1 MFDSKLN
8 AILADSGIHLTIDK
22 LDRKEQRKMV
32 AAFVAMAQQQ
42 QEAEPEP
49 PEAAAPELPVIP
61 DGVLDQILANALALQ
76 ALNAMLREADIDET
90 IGQLDR
96 EAQRKAVAAFILM
109 AWQQQEAKAA
119 GGAGPEFPEVSDDL
133 VLFIFAEARLQDQL
147 RDIMRQ
153 LNLSGEPGNL
163 PFETKRAVV
172 AALMEQSEGQARGAR
187 QAKAPADAGKKG
199 SSWWPFWRK
208 H

>member
-1 MFDSKLN
+1 
-8 AILADSGIHLTIDK
+8 
-22 LDRKEQRKMV
+22 MV

-42 QEAEPEP
+42 QEAKPVP
-49 PEAAAPELPVIP
+49 TEAAAPELPVIP

-76 ALNAMLREADIDET
+76 ALNVMLREADIDET

-172 AALMEQSEGQARGAR
+172 AALMEQSGGQPRGAR

>member
-1 MFDSKLN
+1 
-8 AILADSGIHLTIDK
+8 
-22 LDRKEQRKMV
+22 MV

-42 QEAEPEP
+42 QEAKPVP
-49 PEAAAPELPVIP
+49 TEAAAPELPVIP
-61 DGVLDQILANALALQ
+61 DDVLDQILANALALQ
-76 ALNAMLREADIDET
+76 ALNVMLREADIDET

-172 AALMEQSEGQARGAR
+172 AALMEQSGGQPRGHGKPRCRRMPARRA
-187 QAKAPADAGKKG
+187 AAGGLSGG
-199 SSWWPFWRK
+199 SISRTPQRSREK
-208 H
+208 NRRIG

>member
-1 MFDSKLN
+1 
-8 AILADSGIHLTIDK
+8 
-22 LDRKEQRKMV
+22 MV
-32 AAFVAMAQQQ
+32 AALVTMAQQ
-42 QEAEPEP
+42 QEAEPI
-49 PEAAAPELPVIP
+49 EAAVPELPIIP

-109 AWQQQEAKAA
+109 ARQQQEAKAA
-119 GGAGPEFPEVSDDL
+119 AGAGPEFPEVSDDL

-172 AALMEQSEGQARGAR
+172 AALMEQSGAQPRGAR
-187 QAKAPADAGKKG
+187 QARAPAGAGKKR
-199 SSWWPFWRK
+199 WWPFWRK